1 MANKSKMVMTEKLAN
16 EIMDNLACLAI
27 SAMGTE
33 GQIEGWEKDENKDI
47 PIFKEEYT
55 RRVMDYAREKF
66 VEICSEWA
74 WKMGKPFSII
84 PNDEKMD

>member
-33 GQIEGWEKDENKDI
+33 GQIEGWEKGKNKDV
-47 PIFKEEYT
+47 PIFKEEYV
-55 RRVMDYAREKF
+55 RKIMDYARAKF
-66 VEICSEWA
+66 VEICAEWEQE
-74 WKMGKPFSII
+74 MGEDFQVV
-84 PNDEKMD
+84 PNE